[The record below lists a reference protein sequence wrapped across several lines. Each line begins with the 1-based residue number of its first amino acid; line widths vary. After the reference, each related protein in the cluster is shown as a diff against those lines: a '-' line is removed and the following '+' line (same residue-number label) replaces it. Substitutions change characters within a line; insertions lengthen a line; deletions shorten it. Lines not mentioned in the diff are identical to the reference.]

1 MKRVLKD
8 AAWLT
13 ALIVVGFASIVIDAR
28 VGFPAMLALIIG
40 RPM

>member
-13 ALIVVGFASIVIDAR
+13 ALIIVGFASIVIDLR
-28 VGFPAMLALIIG
+28 VGYPAMFALIMG